1 MKVKK
6 IVKKKSKPVVKE
18 PYKQGILD
26 GMCGFYSII
35 NSLHYLKD
43 EMTVKKAEKLLR
55 DLVKTK
61 PNTFHKM
68 FLDGTYYENLVDFLK
83 HIIHYERGYADISFR
98 LPFEDDEFDDQY
110 EFFSCL
116 EEELKQKKNSVAI
129 VSIGRPWHHWSVAVN
144 IDLKRE
150 KLSLFDSYY
159 GHKNVN
165 ILKFDEISVKRNKE
179 KFEFYPFETI
189 IISKK

>member
-1 MKVKK
+1 MVKR
-6 IVKKKSKPVVKE
+6 KKPFETKKE

-35 NSLHYLKD
+35 NAIHFLKD
-43 EMTVKKAEKLLR
+43 DMSPTKAEKLLR
-55 DLVKTK
+55 NLIKTK

-68 FLDGTYYENLVDFLK
+68 FLDGTYYENLVDLMK
-83 HIIHYERGYADISFR
+83 HVIHYERGYGDISFN

-116 EEELKQKKNSVAI
+116 NENLQIKNNKSVAI

-159 GHKNVN
+159 GHKNIN
-165 ILKFDEISVKRNKE
+165 ILKFDEISVKRNKD
-179 KFEFYPFETI
+179 KFEFYPYETI